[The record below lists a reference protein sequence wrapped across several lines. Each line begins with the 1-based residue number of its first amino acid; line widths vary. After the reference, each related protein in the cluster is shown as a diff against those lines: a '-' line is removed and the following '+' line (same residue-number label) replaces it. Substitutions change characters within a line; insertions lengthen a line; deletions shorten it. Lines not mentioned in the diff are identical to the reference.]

1 MLKKKDNF
9 LIITSKVILIKMS
22 DLHETIIEVV
32 LKGKEKKNNV
42 IISLDDLESII
53 NGINSL
59 TKHIA
64 TEVIAK
70 DERYSNRKYFS
81 KELKELF
88 SMGLV
93 EINESQSTV
102 LDFSGFKSERQDTL
116 IDSTK
121 PEHITNQ
128 VADYI
133 KNIDISENKLH
144 LDEALLLSSILSP
157 LTNDN
162 EYIQLSAYQGKKKLF
177 TPKKLTFKDKQQLQ
191 SLINNR
197 KLIYGEEIYGI
208 LKEINIK
215 DYSLKL
221 QLFNNSMEKIYFEPK
236 DWETVRDMLSSKVKI
251 SITQSQKTKTMLT
264 IERIGSFQEKK
275 PMSSNDILK
284 SGLVGILKNEDGM
297 KNSVEFAKKLA
308 EEVF

>member
-64 TEVIAK
+64 KEVIAK